1 MDVEGVLS
9 GEDDKYVGLGID
21 ISQEKDPVERHLRFY
36 WTTLYFSFTLF
47 MIING
52 DTKNRWKNKV

>member
-36 WTTLYFSFTLF
+36 
-47 MIING
+47 
-52 DTKNRWKNKV
+52 